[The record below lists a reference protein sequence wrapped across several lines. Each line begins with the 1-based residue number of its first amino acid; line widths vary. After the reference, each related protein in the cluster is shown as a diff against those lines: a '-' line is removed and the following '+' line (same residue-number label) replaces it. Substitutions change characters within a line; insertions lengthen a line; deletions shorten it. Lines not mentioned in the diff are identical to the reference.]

1 MLRPGGSCT
10 WSIETRRF
18 HRATCACMGLGL
30 HTAVCCTVDDGSG
43 SGLKVAR
50 SNDYF
55 RGN

>member
-1 MLRPGGSCT
+1 MGFSLR
-10 WSIETRRF
+10 
-18 HRATCACMGLGL
+18 
-30 HTAVCCTVDDGSG
+30 TAVCCTVDDGSG